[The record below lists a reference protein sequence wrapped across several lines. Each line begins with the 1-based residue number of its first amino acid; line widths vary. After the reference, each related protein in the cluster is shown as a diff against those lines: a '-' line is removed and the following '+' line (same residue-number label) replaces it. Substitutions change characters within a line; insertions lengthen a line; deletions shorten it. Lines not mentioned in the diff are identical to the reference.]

1 MSTYLYELPTT
12 GAISFGDFCVD
23 TTASNAY
30 TSHIAEATQARAN
43 LRGAL
48 KVTKRTDTDE
58 KDYLRL
64 IKVLDDYLPYLHGI
78 MACVASGDIRLKS
91 EPQFSWRTTL
101 SAHLFHTSPR
111 IALVSLHADLASS
124 LLTYAFALS
133 NFACVTVASLGSYE
147 YDRAISEIERKAKD
161 EKLNFAVTMLC
172 RASGIFTYVSE
183 KVLLDWDKAGE
194 GASGRPP
201 DLSKE
206 VNVALAKMALADA
219 QTLAIRKFLS
229 KSAYDSVVSPGP
241 PLPKSHPSIP
251 LIFKFHLE
259 CVSLYSSAR
268 TLAMTPR
275 SARPLSPSSNP
286 DSNAEVC
293 VELRR
298 YLADTSTFHAALAHK
313 WLGVSAGESAVQ
325 EKGGEAVA
333 WLLWAKKE
341 LEDIKDGGL
350 GIAVGRDRE
359 KRGRKGRVADELDS
373 VGVFLKHYKKIND
386 SLTFQPVPKQ
396 QDLQARIPTGILA
409 VHPKPYTPPSP
420 AFGPGSVE
428 YARLQT
434 EALTLEADDSSG
446 DEAVTSS
453 ANPRTYAGAGSYF

>member
-30 TSHIAEATQARAN
+30 ASHIAEATQARAN
-43 LRGAL
+43 LRGVL
-48 KVTKRTDTDE
+48 KVTKRTGTDD

-78 MACVASGDIRLKS
+78 MACVVSGDIRLKS

-101 SAHLFHTSPR
+101 SAHLFHMSPR
-111 IALVSLHADLASS
+111 IALASLHADLASS

-133 NFACVTVASLGSYE
+133 NFARVTVASLGSYE

-183 KVLLDWDKAGE
+183 KVLLDWDKGE
-194 GASGRPP
+194 GASVRPP
-201 DLSKE
+201 DLRKE
-206 VNVALAKMALADA
+206 VNAALAKMALADA

-229 KSAYDSVVSPGP
+229 KSAYDNAISPGP

-268 TLAMTPR
+268 ALAMTLG
-275 SARPLSPSSNP
+275 STRPSSSSSNP

-293 VELRR
+293 IELRR
-298 YLADTSTFHAALAHK
+298 YLADASAFHTALAHK
-313 WLGVSAGESAVQ
+313 WLGVDAGESGVR

-341 LEDIKDGGL
+341 LEDMKESGL

-359 KRGRKGRVADELDS
+359 KRGRKGRVADELES

-409 VHPKPYTPPSP
+409 VHAKPYTLPSP

-428 YARLQT
+428 HARLQT
-434 EALTLEADDSSG
+434 ETLTLEHDDSSG
-446 DEAVTSS
+446 DEALASTTS
-453 ANPRTYAGAGSYF
+453 PRTYAGAGSYF

>member
-30 TSHIAEATQARAN
+30 ASHIAEATQARAN
-43 LRGAL
+43 LRGVL
-48 KVTKRTDTDE
+48 KVTKRTDTDD

-78 MACVASGDIRLKS
+78 MACVVSGDIRLKS

-101 SAHLFHTSPR
+101 SAHLFHMSPR
-111 IALVSLHADLASS
+111 VALASLHADLASS

-133 NFACVTVASLGSYE
+133 NFARVTVASLGSYE

-183 KVLLDWDKAGE
+183 KVLLDWDKGE
-194 GASGRPP
+194 GASVRPP
-201 DLSKE
+201 DLRKE
-206 VNVALAKMALADA
+206 VNAALAKMALADA

-229 KSAYDSVVSPGP
+229 KSAYDNAISPGP

-268 TLAMTPR
+268 ALVMTLGST
-275 SARPLSPSSNP
+275 RPSSSSSNP

-298 YLADTSTFHAALAHK
+298 YLADASAFHTALAHK
-313 WLGVSAGESAVQ
+313 WLGVDAGESGVG

-341 LEDIKDGGL
+341 LEDMKESGL

-359 KRGRKGRVADELDS
+359 KRGRKGRVADELES
-373 VGVFLKHYKKIND
+373 VSVFLKHYKKIND

-409 VHPKPYTPPSP
+409 VHAKPYTLPSP
-420 AFGPGSVE
+420 AFRPGSVE
-428 YARLQT
+428 YTRLQT
-434 EALTLEADDSSG
+434 ETLTLEHDDSSG
-446 DEAVTSS
+446 DEALASTTSS
-453 ANPRTYAGAGSYF
+453 RTYAGAGSYF

>member
-12 GAISFGDFCVD
+12 GAISFGDFCID

-30 TSHIAEATQARAN
+30 ASHIAEATQARAN
-43 LRGAL
+43 LRGVL
-48 KVTKRTDTDE
+48 KVSKRTDTDD

-78 MACVASGDIRLKS
+78 MTCVISGDIQLKS

-101 SAHLFHTSPR
+101 SAHLFHKSPR
-111 IALVSLHADLASS
+111 IALTSLHADLAFS

-133 NFACVTVASLGSYE
+133 NFARVTVASLGSYE
-147 YDRAISEIERKAKD
+147 HDRAISEIERKAKD

-183 KVLLDWDKAGE
+183 KVLSDWDKAGE

-201 DLSKE
+201 DLRKE
-206 VNVALAKMALADA
+206 VNAALAKMALADA

-229 KSAYDSVVSPGP
+229 KSAYDNTISPGP
-241 PLPKSHPSIP
+241 PLPRSHPSIP
-251 LIFKFHLE
+251 LIYKFHLE
-259 CVSLYSSAR
+259 CMSLYSSAR
-268 TLAMTPR
+268 TLAMTPG
-275 SARPLSPSSNP
+275 SSSSNP
-286 DSNAEVC
+286 ESNAEVC

-298 YLADTSTFHAALAHK
+298 YLADASAFHAALAHK
-313 WLGVSAGESAVQ
+313 WLGVDAGESGMQ

-333 WLLWAKKE
+333 WLMWAKKE
-341 LEDIKDGGL
+341 LEDLKEGGL

-359 KRGRKGRVADELDS
+359 KRGRKGRAADELES
-373 VGVFLKHYKKIND
+373 VCVFLKHYKKIND

-396 QDLQARIPTGILA
+396 QELQARIPTGVLA
-409 VHPKPYTPPSP
+409 VHARLYTLPSP
-420 AFGPGSVE
+420 AFGPGSVQ
-428 YARLQT
+428 YSRLQT
-434 EALTLEADDSSG
+434 EALVLEEDNSSG
-446 DEAVTSS
+446 DEGLASS
-453 ANPRTYAGAGSYF
+453 ASPRTYAGAGSYF

>member
-30 TSHIAEATQARAN
+30 ASHIAEATQARAN
-43 LRGAL
+43 LRGVL
-48 KVTKRTDTDE
+48 KVTKRTDTDD

-101 SAHLFHTSPR
+101 SAHLFHMSPR
-111 IALVSLHADLASS
+111 IALASLHADLASS
-124 LLTYAFALS
+124 LLTYALALS
-133 NFACVTVASLGSYE
+133 NFARVTVASLGSYE

-183 KVLLDWDKAGE
+183 KVLLDWDKGE
-194 GASGRPP
+194 GASVRPP
-201 DLSKE
+201 DLRKE
-206 VNVALAKMALADA
+206 VNAALAKMALADA

-229 KSAYDSVVSPGP
+229 KSAYDNVISPGP

-251 LIFKFHLE
+251 LIYKFHLE

-268 TLAMTPR
+268 ALAMTLG
-275 SARPLSPSSNP
+275 SARPSSSSSNP

-298 YLADTSTFHAALAHK
+298 YLADASAFHTALAHK
-313 WLGVSAGESAVQ
+313 WLGVDAGESGVL

-341 LEDIKDGGL
+341 LEDMKESGL

-359 KRGRKGRVADELDS
+359 KRGRKGRVADELES

-409 VHPKPYTPPSP
+409 VPAKPYTLPSP

-428 YARLQT
+428 HARLQT
-434 EALTLEADDSSG
+434 ETLAPEHDDSSG
-446 DEAVTSS
+446 DEALASTTSQ
-453 ANPRTYAGAGSYF
+453 RTYAGAGSYF

>member
-30 TSHIAEATQARAN
+30 ASHIAEATQARAN
-43 LRGAL
+43 LRGVL
-48 KVTKRTDTDE
+48 KVTKRTGTDD

-78 MACVASGDIRLKS
+78 MACVVSGDIRLKS

-101 SAHLFHTSPR
+101 SAHLFHMSPR
-111 IALVSLHADLASS
+111 ITLASLHADLASS

-133 NFACVTVASLGSYE
+133 NFARVTVESLGSYE

-183 KVLLDWDKAGE
+183 KVLLDWDKGE
-194 GASGRPP
+194 GASVRPP
-201 DLSKE
+201 DLRKE
-206 VNVALAKMALADA
+206 VNAALAKMALADA

-229 KSAYDSVVSPGP
+229 KSAYDNAISPGP

-268 TLAMTPR
+268 ALAMTLG
-275 SARPLSPSSNP
+275 STRPSSSSSNP

-298 YLADTSTFHAALAHK
+298 YLADASAFHTALAHK
-313 WLGVSAGESAVQ
+313 WLGVDAGESGVR

-341 LEDIKDGGL
+341 LEDMKESGL

-359 KRGRKGRVADELDS
+359 KRGRKGRVADELES

-409 VHPKPYTPPSP
+409 VHAKPYTLPSP

-428 YARLQT
+428 HARLQT
-434 EALTLEADDSSG
+434 ETLTLEHDDSSG
-446 DEAVTSS
+446 DEALASTTS
-453 ANPRTYAGAGSYF
+453 PRTYAGAGSYF

>member
-23 TTASNAY
+23 TTASNSYA
-30 TSHIAEATQARAN
+30 SHIAEATQARAN
-43 LRGAL
+43 LRGVL
-48 KVTKRTDTDE
+48 KVTKRTGTDD

-78 MACVASGDIRLKS
+78 MACVVSGDIRLKS

-101 SAHLFHTSPR
+101 SAHLFHMSPR
-111 IALVSLHADLASS
+111 IALASLHADLASS

-133 NFACVTVASLGSYE
+133 NFARVTVASLGSYE

-183 KVLLDWDKAGE
+183 KVLLDWDKGE
-194 GASGRPP
+194 GASVRPP
-201 DLSKE
+201 DLRKE
-206 VNVALAKMALADA
+206 VNAALAKMALADA

-229 KSAYDSVVSPGP
+229 KSAYDNAISPGP

-268 TLAMTPR
+268 ALAMTLG
-275 SARPLSPSSNP
+275 STRPSSSSSNP

-298 YLADTSTFHAALAHK
+298 YLADASAFHTALAHK
-313 WLGVSAGESAVQ
+313 WLGVDAGESGVH

-341 LEDIKDGGL
+341 LEDMKESGL
-350 GIAVGRDRE
+350 GIAAGRDRE
-359 KRGRKGRVADELDS
+359 KRGRKGRVADELES
-373 VGVFLKHYKKIND
+373 VGVFLAHYKKIND

-409 VHPKPYTPPSP
+409 VHAKPYTPPSP

-428 YARLQT
+428 HARLQT
-434 EALTLEADDSSG
+434 ETLTLEHDDSSG
-446 DEAVTSS
+446 DEALASTTS
-453 ANPRTYAGAGSYF
+453 PRTYAGAGSYF

>member
-1 MSTYLYELPTT
+1 MRFK
-12 GAISFGDFCVD
+12 G
-23 TTASNAY
+23 
-30 TSHIAEATQARAN
+30 
-43 LRGAL
+43 
-48 KVTKRTDTDE
+48 
-58 KDYLRL
+58 
-64 IKVLDDYLPYLHGI
+64 
-78 MACVASGDIRLKS
+78 
-91 EPQFSWRTTL
+91 FSWRTTL

-133 NFACVTVASLGSYE
+133 NFARVTVASLGSYE
-147 YDRAISEIERKAKD
+147 HERAISDIERKAKD
-161 EKLNFAVTMLC
+161 EKLNFAVTLLC
-172 RASGIFTYVSE
+172 RASGIFTYMSE

-206 VNVALAKMALADA
+206 VNAALAKMALADA

-229 KSAYDSVVSPGP
+229 KSAYDIAVSPGP

-268 TLAMTPR
+268 TLAMTPG
-275 SARPLSPSSNP
+275 SARTSSPPSNP
-286 DSNAEVC
+286 DSNTEVS

-298 YLADTSTFHAALAHK
+298 YLADASAFHAALAHK
-313 WLGVSAGESAVQ
+313 WLGVDAGESGVR

-341 LEDIKDGGL
+341 LEDM
-350 GIAVGRDRE
+350 
-359 KRGRKGRVADELDS
+359 KRGRKGRVADELES

-409 VHPKPYTPPSP
+409 VHAKPYIPPAP

-434 EALTLEADDSSG
+434 EALALDDNDSSG
-446 DEAVTSS
+446 DEAVISS
-453 ANPRTYAGAGSYF
+453 RTYAGAGSYF